1 MIRPSEA
8 LKGRHMNIRCETP
21 ADYAAVY
28 RLVQTAFATAEHSD
42 GKEQD
47 LVAALRQSR
56 SFVPA
61 LSLVAEIEGR
71 LAGYI
76 LFTEI
81 GIGNE
86 TALALAPLA
95 VHPDF
100 QRQGVGGRLI
110 QCGHEA
116 ARALG
121 YGACVVLGSAAYYS
135 KFGYQEAAPLGI
147 LPPFEVPSENFMAVA
162 LADKALPQGIVAY
175 DAAFFT
181 V

>member
-1 MIRPSEA
+1 M
-8 LKGRHMNIRCETP
+8 
-21 ADYAAVY
+21 
-28 RLVQTAFATAEHSD
+28 
-42 GKEQD
+42 
-47 LVAALRQSR
+47 
-56 SFVPA
+56 
-61 LSLVAEIEGR
+61 
-71 LAGYI
+71 
-76 LFTEI
+76 LF
-81 GIGNE
+81 
-86 TALALAPLA
+86 ALALLAPLA

-162 LADKALPQGIVAY
+162 LANKALPQGVVAY